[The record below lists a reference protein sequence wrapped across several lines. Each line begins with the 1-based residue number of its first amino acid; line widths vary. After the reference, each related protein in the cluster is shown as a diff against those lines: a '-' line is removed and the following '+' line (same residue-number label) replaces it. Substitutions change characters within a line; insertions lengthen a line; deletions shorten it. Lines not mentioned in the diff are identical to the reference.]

1 MLSNQ
6 TVSGEVA
13 YMAKET
19 IAFGGDNND
28 NTFTVE
34 TGADVNIR
42 AGQEI
47 VFKPGFIA
55 KAGSKSILEGIA
67 F

>member
-1 MLSNQ
+1 LERFINQ

-28 NTFTVE
+28 NTFT
-34 TGADVNIR
+34 G
-42 AGQEI
+42 
-47 VFKPGFIA
+47 
-55 KAGSKSILEGIA
+55 
-67 F
+67 

>member
-1 MLSNQ
+1 
-6 TVSGEVA
+6 
-13 YMAKET
+13 MAKET
-19 IAFGGDNND
+19 FTFGRVGEDND

-47 VFKPGFIA
+47 VFKPGFTA
-55 KAGSKSILEGIA
+55 KAGSKSILEEVA